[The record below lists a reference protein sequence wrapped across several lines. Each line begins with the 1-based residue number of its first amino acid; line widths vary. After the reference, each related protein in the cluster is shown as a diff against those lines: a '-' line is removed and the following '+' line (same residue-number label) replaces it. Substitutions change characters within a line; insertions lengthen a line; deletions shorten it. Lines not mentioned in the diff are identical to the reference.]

1 MEKVIVATGNY
12 PLNTD
17 DMREVN
23 AYLARGWSVKSV
35 TVQNSKN
42 HMTAIYVLEI
52 GVGEGIVGTY
62 SANAL
67 WDGQVDQLVLCND
80 KTYKL
85 TTGLYNE
92 VGKWE
97 QIGNNVVITPDC
109 DSAAEPRTIC
119 LREDGMGFFIGGRFF
134 SR

>member
-17 DMREVN
+17 DMCEVN

-35 TVQNSKN
+35 TIQNSKN
-42 HMTAIYVLEI
+42 YMTAIYVLEI
-52 GVGEGIVGTY
+52 GAGEGIAGIY

-67 WDGQVDQLVLCND
+67 WDGQIDQFVLNND

-85 TTGLYNE
+85 STGLYTE
-92 VGKWE
+92 AGKWE
-97 QIGNNVVITPDC
+97 QIGNNVVVTPDC
-109 DSAAEPRTIC
+109 GSSAEKRTIC
-119 LREDGMGFFIGGRFF
+119 LSEDGMGFYIGGRFF
-134 SR
+134 GR